1 MGRTKVDARV
11 ALAANIR
18 ERAEHF
24 GGLER
29 LRAKTRLSNGT
40 FYALA
45 AAKGHPPTH
54 RTLRC
59 LHGAGVPIPEEFVS
73 LE

>member
-18 ERAEHF
+18 DRAEHF

-29 LRAKTRLSNGT
+29 LRAKTKLSTERSTRWRRQGAPADVEHA
-40 FYALA
+40 AL
-45 AAKGHPPTH
+45 
-54 RTLRC
+54 
-59 LHGAGVPIPEEFVS
+59 LHGAGVPIPDEFLN